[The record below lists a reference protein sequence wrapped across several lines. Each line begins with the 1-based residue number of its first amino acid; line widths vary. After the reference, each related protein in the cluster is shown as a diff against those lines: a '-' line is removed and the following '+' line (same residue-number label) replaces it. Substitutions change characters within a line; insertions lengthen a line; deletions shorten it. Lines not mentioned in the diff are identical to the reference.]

1 MKCQIADDI
10 AFPLSTMMRVI
21 NKVLPLSNADP
32 NIMETAGDSALR
44 VFRYTFQNRTRRY
57 FFWVTANV
65 GVMPSA
71 PSKGNASSWEQ
82 DSVLTRLIS
91 RSRSLERPIVDLTC
105 DTSTMHSTGIV
116 PEREAKRQKTATDN
130 TGSDLIPATAEEE
143 EKVAVRASCDGV
155 WWTSGDARQ
164 LFAPCNMVYD
174 KDCDVKEI
182 VMERIEMLEA
192 VNRSPSNWKTVIDT
206 RSTGTIDSGSKRH
219 SYSEADAFSLRY
231 RSMYLALALKQFVLN
246 VTDNL
251 KTQWTWKKCLQF
263 AIEAMND
270 VGVEYYS
277 NFETLRIWHMKL
289 ARNRYFYYKTPEP
302 KTLYPAFF
310 VENPDAMEAFKKYG
324 VAHIK
329 DLRVEMMLEYV
340 HQELIPKLMLKR
352 EASGLFDDN
361 GDDAANVVGVTADK
375 RVVPQPPTN
384 KASFLQS
391 YGLSTISIAT
401 MARWMR
407 ACGFRYKK
415 REKHY
420 FVDGHERPETVAYR
434 PVFTKKYL
442 AYEVRAYRWIQVTL
456 EESNALVLDGNITAE
471 SGFSYKTDDGIDMV
485 EYHVD
490 SSYVFDERL
499 SLLPFGGN
507 LSVRKPVDSRAVIFV
522 GQDEAIFKQFLFLMK
537 MWVGPNGERPL
548 LPKDEGTGTMI
559 STFICREHGLIRE
572 ISPEILA
579 EVNLKRDGEKYA
591 DREAATEMQGS
602 PDKKP
607 LTLDKSPFLVFF
619 EYGENREGYW
629 AYNNMV
635 LQFVDAVDV
644 LKVMHPEIDFV
655 FLFDHSAGH
664 ARQRPDGLNQHRMNR
679 AFGGKQAVLMRD
691 TLIQQEEGFL
701 GQFPRILQPGDIQSL
716 VFLPGSDAGPF
727 WMSDAEKEDSRH
739 DKHLGTTKEV
749 KLAAPELILQL
760 RENGVEDSLAGKSI
774 RQLRNLC
781 TQHGLLTHR
790 TVAIVHERNRSEL
803 EISLKGRGI
812 STKGKNKRELV
823 VLCKQNQIAV
833 TKNAERIKEGWE
845 GKPKGLLQVLW
856 ERGLIDGNNLK
867 RYALTGKK
875 DDLGTVDDSTSLQ
888 HIMGMCFDFLNEE
901 GMMQHIAKEIGVVVL
916 LTPKCH
922 AELAGE
928 GVEYLWACAKG
939 AYRNLTLRQKKG
951 KDNFN
956 ASVRHCLSEEVITKV
971 RIRKFARRARQYL
984 MAYHAIDTQQVDKQT
999 QSDCTTYGPVALT
1012 KLIGLFKTHRCA
1024 FDFDYKFIMSV

>member
-1 MKCQIADDI
+1 MHMKCQIADDI
-10 AFPLSTMMRVI
+10 AFPLSKMMRVI

-32 NIMETAGDSALR
+32 NIVEREEDSALR

-65 GVMPSA
+65 EVMPSA

-82 DSVLTRLIS
+82 DSVLTRLLS
-91 RSRSLERPIVDLTC
+91 RSSSALGVQPIILNLTC
-105 DTSTMHSTGIV
+105 EDDASTMHSSTAGIV

-130 TGSDLIPATAEEE
+130 GGSVGVICATAAGEDEQE
-143 EKVAVRASCDGV
+143 VVVRASYNGG
-155 WWTSGDARQ
+155 WWASGDARQ
-164 LFAPCNMVYD
+164 LFAPCNTVYD
-174 KDCDVKEI
+174 KECDVKEI

-192 VNRSPSNWKTVIDT
+192 VNRSPSSWKTVIDT
-206 RSTGTIDSGSKRH
+206 RSTSSTLDSGAKRH
-219 SYSEADAFSLRY
+219 SYSETDAFSLRY

-251 KTQWTWKKCLQF
+251 KTQWTWKRCLKF

-277 NFETLRIWHMKL
+277 NFETLRLWHRKF

-352 EASGLFDDN
+352 EGSGLFDDN
-361 GDDAANVVGVTADK
+361 GDEAADVLVGVSADK
-375 RVVPQPPTN
+375 VVAPQPPTN

-401 MARWMR
+401 MARWMH

-420 FVDGHERPETVAYR
+420 FVDGHERPETIAYR

-442 AYEVRAYRWIQVTL
+442 AYEVRAHRWIQITL
-456 EESNALVLDGNITAE
+456 DESNALVLEGNITAD
-471 SGFSYKTDDGIDMV
+471 SGYCYKTDDGIDMV

-490 SSYVFDERL
+490 ASYIFDERL

-507 LSVRKPVDSRAVIFV
+507 LSIRKPVDSRAVIFV

-591 DREAATEMQGS
+591 DREAATEMQGN

-635 LQFVDAVDV
+635 LQFEDAVDV
-644 LKVMHPEIDFV
+644 LKVMHPEFDFV

-679 AFGGKQAVLMRD
+679 AFGGKAVTMRD

-701 GQFPRILQPGDIQSL
+701 GQFPRILQPGDVQSL

-727 WMSDAEKEDSRH
+727 WMSDVEREDSRR
-739 DKHLGTTKEV
+739 DTHLGTTSAV
-749 KLAAPELILQL
+749 KLAIPELILQL
-760 RENGVEDSLAGKSI
+760 RENGVEDSLAKKTI

-781 TQHGLLTHR
+781 TQHGLLTHKM
-790 TVAIVHERNRSEL
+790 VAIVHERNRSEL
-803 EISLKGRGI
+803 EISLKGIGI

-823 VLCKQNQIAV
+823 ALCEQNQIAT
-833 TKNAERIKEGWE
+833 TKNVERIKEGWE

-867 RYALTGKK
+867 SYALTGRK
-875 DDLGTVDDSTSLQ
+875 DHL
-888 HIMGMCFDFLNEE
+888 
-901 GMMQHIAKEIGVVVL
+901 
-916 LTPKCH
+916 
-922 AELAGE
+922 
-928 GVEYLWACAKG
+928 
-939 AYRNLTLRQKKG
+939 
-951 KDNFN
+951 
-956 ASVRHCLSEEVITKV
+956 KV
-971 RIRKFARRARQYL
+971 RFGHIV
-984 MAYHAIDTQQVDKQT
+984 I
-999 QSDCTTYGPVALT
+999 
-1012 KLIGLFKTHRCA
+1012 
-1024 FDFDYKFIMSV
+1024 

>member
-32 NIMETAGDSALR
+32 NIMETAEDSALR

-65 GVMPSA
+65 EVMPSA

-91 RSRSLERPIVDLTC
+91 RSRSLERPIVDLTS

-130 TGSDLIPATAEEE
+130 TGSDLIPATAAEEE
-143 EKVAVRASCDGV
+143 EEVAVRASYDGG
-155 WWTSGDARQ
+155 WWASGDARQ
-164 LFAPCNMVYD
+164 LFAPCTSMVYD

-206 RSTGTIDSGSKRH
+206 RSTSTIDSGSKQH
-219 SYSEADAFSLRY
+219 SYSETDAFSLRY

-277 NFETLRIWHMKL
+277 NFETLRIWHRKL

-361 GDDAANVVGVTADK
+361 GDDAANVVGVTDK

-456 EESNALVLDGNITAE
+456 EESNALVLEGNITAD
-471 SGFSYKTDDGIDMV
+471 SGFSYETDDGIDMV

-499 SLLPFGGN
+499 SLLPFGGQPE
-507 LSVRKPVDSRAVIFV
+507 RKKACRFESCYLCGSR
-522 GQDEAIFKQFLFLMK
+522 
-537 MWVGPNGERPL
+537 
-548 LPKDEGTGTMI
+548 
-559 STFICREHGLIRE
+559 
-572 ISPEILA
+572 
-579 EVNLKRDGEKYA
+579 
-591 DREAATEMQGS
+591 
-602 PDKKP
+602 
-607 LTLDKSPFLVFF
+607 
-619 EYGENREGYW
+619 
-629 AYNNMV
+629 
-635 LQFVDAVDV
+635 
-644 LKVMHPEIDFV
+644 
-655 FLFDHSAGH
+655 
-664 ARQRPDGLNQHRMNR
+664 
-679 AFGGKQAVLMRD
+679 
-691 TLIQQEEGFL
+691 
-701 GQFPRILQPGDIQSL
+701 
-716 VFLPGSDAGPF
+716 
-727 WMSDAEKEDSRH
+727 
-739 DKHLGTTKEV
+739 
-749 KLAAPELILQL
+749 
-760 RENGVEDSLAGKSI
+760 
-774 RQLRNLC
+774 
-781 TQHGLLTHR
+781 
-790 TVAIVHERNRSEL
+790 
-803 EISLKGRGI
+803 
-812 STKGKNKRELV
+812 
-823 VLCKQNQIAV
+823 
-833 TKNAERIKEGWE
+833 
-845 GKPKGLLQVLW
+845 
-856 ERGLIDGNNLK
+856 
-867 RYALTGKK
+867 
-875 DDLGTVDDSTSLQ
+875 
-888 HIMGMCFDFLNEE
+888 
-901 GMMQHIAKEIGVVVL
+901 
-916 LTPKCH
+916 
-922 AELAGE
+922 
-928 GVEYLWACAKG
+928 
-939 AYRNLTLRQKKG
+939 
-951 KDNFN
+951 
-956 ASVRHCLSEEVITKV
+956 
-971 RIRKFARRARQYL
+971 
-984 MAYHAIDTQQVDKQT
+984 
-999 QSDCTTYGPVALT
+999 
-1012 KLIGLFKTHRCA
+1012 
-1024 FDFDYKFIMSV
+1024 